1 MSDKINIEGSEI
13 SIKSVNNEDYIS
25 LTDMARQRN
34 SKNPNDVIRTWLGN
48 RDTEDFLELWESMHN
63 PGFKPAIFNGFKDYR
78 HRKKANP
85 KIQEYISETDSIGII
100 SKAGRYGGTF
110 AHRDIAFEFA
120 SYVSPVFKLRIITEF
135 QRLRSEEAQRNHL
148 HWSAGRELSR
158 LNAPIMTDSIKQV
171 IGSTPD
177 NKKAGHYAAEF
188 DMINQLV
195 FGMTA
200 KAWRAKNPDT
210 KGNIRDSATATEN
223 VLIANLENLNSV
235 LIRKG
240 ASREAREQALTE
252 TLEHQ
257 LPILQKKYLKE

>member
-1 MSDKINIEGSEI
+1 MSDKINIEGIEI

-25 LTDMARQRN
+25 LTDIARQRN
-34 SKNPNDVIRTWLGN
+34 TTRPRDVIRNWIGD
-48 RDTEDFLELWESMHN
+48 RSTEDFLELWELTHN
-63 PGFKPAIFNGFKDYR
+63 PNFKRDLYTAFKDYR
-78 HRKKANP
+78 FRKKVDP
-85 KIQEYISETDSIGII
+85 TIKEYLENSGAIGII

-110 AHRDIAFEFA
+110 SHSDIAFEFA
-120 SYVSPVFKLRIITEF
+120 SWISPVFKLRMIMSY
-135 QRLRSEEAQRNHL
+135 QRLMREEAQRKRIEWN
-148 HWSAGRELSR
+148 AGRELSR
-158 LNAPIMTDSIKQV
+158 LNAPIMTDSISQV

-200 KAWRAKNPDT
+200 KAWRAKNPDA
-210 KGNIRDSATATEN
+210 KGSIRDSATATEN

-240 ASREAREQALTE
+240 ASREA
-252 TLEHQ
+252 
-257 LPILQKKYLKE
+257 

>member
-25 LTDMARQRN
+25 LTDMAKQREESEPRFIIRNWLQN
-34 SKNPNDVIRTWLGN
+34 SNTLLFIEAWEIQYNLNFKRAEMRTFRLS
-48 RDTEDFLELWESMHN
+48 T
-63 PGFKPAIFNGFKDYR
+63 
-78 HRKKANP
+78 
-85 KIQEYISETDSIGII
+85 QENSFSPTAQKLIAQTNAIGIV
-100 SKAGRYGGTF
+100 SKSGRYGGTY

-120 SYVSPVFKLRIITEF
+120 TWLSPVFKLRLITEF
-135 QRLRSEEAQRNHL
+135 QRLRSEEARRNHL
-148 HWSAGRELSR
+148 HWNAGRELSR
-158 LNAPIMTDSIKQV
+158 LNAPIMTDSISQV

-200 KAWRAKNPDT
+200 KVWRAKNPDA
-210 KGNIRDSATATEN
+210 KGNIRDSATATAN

-240 ASREAREQALTE
+240 ASREARENALTE

-257 LPILQKKYLKE
+257 LPILQKEYLKE